1 MAATPGS
8 GKTTESR
15 TGAMSSQPS
24 QQKGLLP
31 PASPA
36 YVLRGHAA
44 PIHAL
49 NFFAH
54 NEHLLSG
61 DADGWVVIWSLVT
74 KRPIAVWKAHEGA
87 ILEAKGF
94 YYEES
99 REMEIFTHGRD
110 HKLRVWKTNPRD
122 GKLLDRTLPV
132 DLKQG
137 SQPETGLK
145 PWLLHSLAVNALN
158 FCAFALCSLPGYLEH
173 NPAIV
178 LSSAETASFQENT
191 QQTSPQRNPQGP
203 LLIAVPN
210 ALNSGNIDIFHLPS
224 EHRVST
230 IAGDTTKETGM
241 VMAVNLYFALNQD
254 LYVISAYEDGQ
265 AMVHV
270 RRGPAEPGD
279 YDGHVPSTPWKWQK
293 IYASRA
299 HSQPILSLDVS
310 PSKDFFLTSGADPL
324 VIKHPIPTEIPTHL
338 SKSDMVP
345 IKVVNDHHAGKQGLK
360 IRSDGKLYATA
371 GWDARVRV
379 YTCKSMKEMA
389 CLKWHKEGCFVVAWA
404 NIYSDASNFTS
415 QADPMT
421 LTKVPEPQPSSYNVI
436 PEPSNRSLLAIRTQ
450 RLQKAQLTHWL
461 AAGSKDGKISLWDIY

>member
-1 MAATPGS
+1 
-8 GKTTESR
+8 
-15 TGAMSSQPS
+15 MSSHPS
-24 QQKGLLP
+24 QQNGLLP

-49 NFFAH
+49 DFFAH
-54 NEHLLSG
+54 NAHLLSG
-61 DADGWVVIWSLVT
+61 DADGWVIIWSLVT
-74 KRPIAVWKAHEGA
+74 KRPIGVWKAHEGA

-99 REMEIFTHGRD
+99 GEMEIFTHGRD
-110 HKLRVWKTNPRD
+110 HKLRVWKTTAQD
-122 GKLLDRTLPV
+122 EKLLDKALPV

-137 SQPETGLK
+137 SQPGTGPK

-158 FCAFALCSLPGYLEH
+158 FCAFALCPLPKY
-173 NPAIV
+173 PKDKQAIIS
-178 LSSAETASFQENT
+178 SSAETSRYQENSKEI
-191 QQTSPQRNPQGP
+191 SPQRTPQGP
-203 LLIAVPN
+203 VLIAVPN
-210 ALNSGNIDIFHLPS
+210 ALNSGNIDVFHLPS

-230 IAGDTTKETGM
+230 ITGDNTKETGM

-270 RRGPAEPGD
+270 RRDPAEPGG

-310 PSKDFFLTSGADPL
+310 PARDFFVTSGADPF
-324 VIKHPIPTEIPTHL
+324 VVKHPIPTAVPTHL
-338 SKSDMVP
+338 TGNDMAP
-345 IKVVNDHHAGKQGLK
+345 IKVVNDRHAGKQGLK
-360 IRSDGKLYATA
+360 IRSDGKLFATA

-404 NIYSDASNFTS
+404 NIYSDASSFSS
-415 QADPMT
+415 QAEAIDNAAG
-421 LTKVPEPQPSSYNVI
+421 EPTSGHYDVI
-436 PEPSNRSLLAIRTQ
+436 QEQGNRSLSAIRTQ